1 MINSPRPN
9 LLRLMPALTISEDEN
24 DQGLELLREALAV
37 VEPTRD
43 RDARTLGHR
52 KHGISLGQK
61 EET

>member
-1 MINSPRPN
+1 
-9 LLRLMPALTISEDEN
+9 MPALTISEDEI
-24 DQGLELLREALAV
+24 DQGLELLRQALAV

-43 RDARTLGHR
+43 RDARDLGHR